1 MITDTM
7 FPTSDHANIGNTRT
21 LELEIGNNI
30 NRDDLDFTG
39 VDFLIRTGDNISY
52 TRTGLQ
58 RSSTDTLQA
67 KPHNFLLSRPQP
79 QVMHER
85 FRAIQKWE
93 GYVIDADDEVFRA
106 RLIPLKGEGCEQ
118 EAEIFLSEIT
128 HEDRAMIQPGAKFY
142 WSIGYLEK
150 PSGTMRASIIRF
162 RRLPTWTAQE
172 LTAAETKASELKE
185 LLGV

>member
-1 MITDTM
+1 MITDTLL
-7 FPTSDHANIGNTRT
+7 PTSAHANIGNTQT
-21 LELEIGNNI
+21 LEPDIAHII
-30 NRDDLDFTG
+30 NRDELDFTG
-39 VDFLIRTGDNISY
+39 MDFLILAGDTISY
-52 TRTGLQ
+52 TQTGLQ
-58 RSSTDTLQA
+58 RRGTDTRQA
-67 KPHNFLLSRPQP
+67 KPHNFLLNRPQP
-79 QVMHER
+79 QMMHER

-118 EAEIFLSEIT
+118 EAAIFLSEIT
-128 HEDRAMIQPGAKFY
+128 NEDRAMIQPGAVFY

-162 RRLPTWTAQE
+162 RRLPAWTAQE
-172 LTAAETKASELKE
+172 LTAAETKAIELKE

>member
-1 MITDTM
+1 MITDTVLLA
-7 FPTSDHANIGNTRT
+7 SDQANIGNTQT
-21 LELEIGNNI
+21 LEPDLGNTI
-30 NRDDLDFTG
+30 NRDDLDLTG
-39 VDFLIRTGDNISY
+39 VDFLIPAGDNKSY

-79 QVMHER
+79 KRMHER

-128 HEDRAMIQPGAKFY
+128 DEDREMLQPGAVFY

-172 LTAAETKASELKE
+172 LTAAETKATELKE